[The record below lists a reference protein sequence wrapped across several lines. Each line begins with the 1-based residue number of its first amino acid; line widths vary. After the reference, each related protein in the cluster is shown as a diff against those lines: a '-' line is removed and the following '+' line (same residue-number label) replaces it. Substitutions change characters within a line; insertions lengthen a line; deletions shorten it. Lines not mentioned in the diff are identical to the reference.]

1 MAFAR
6 DAPSALI
13 GDDSPLISV
22 APGRPLHPWTP
33 SLPSR
38 QSSEELLL
46 EGHDDHWFCE
56 SCAAADSG
64 AWRDDGWKCQKCG
77 GVGFSRKPPS
87 MQAPEQTNDQSE

>member
-13 GDDSPLISV
+13 GDDSPLISA

-38 QSSEELLL
+38 QPSEELLPD
-46 EGHDDHWFCE
+46 GHDDHWFCK

-64 AWRDDGWKCQKCG
+64 AWQDDLWKCQKCG
-77 GVGFSRKPPS
+77 GVDFSRKPPS
-87 MQAPEQTNDQSE
+87 MQAPERDE